1 MIPELVTEL
10 KMNGADDIVLIVG
23 GVIPQQD
30 YQFLYDHGAHC
41 IFGPG
46 TKIPL
51 AALDII
57 EKYNA
62 LKEKKSNN

>member
-1 MIPELVTEL
+1 MIPELVKEL
-10 KMNGADDIVLIVG
+10 RKNSADDIVLIVG

-57 EKYNA
+57 SKYNSI
-62 LKEKKSNN
+62 KKKNAD